1 MILTNILL
9 GLIAVL
15 IFFGFNGR
23 YTGTRVMV
31 REIEELREKL
41 MDTNTILWR
50 IEENTENGALHI
62 DRRV

>member
-23 YTGTRVMV
+23 YTGTQVTV
-31 REIEELREKL
+31 REIEEISRKL
-41 MDTNTILWR
+41 MDANNTLLR
-50 IEENTENGALHI
+50 I
-62 DRRV
+62 DKKYR